1 MLNLGKHEG
10 YRGANLLVYIA
21 LETDKRFN
29 LQRHIRLLFL
39 SIVTPCSRRGA
50 LMSCHT
56 HGAFCRF
63 GSVVLEFLVRNI

>member
-39 SIVTPCSRRGA
+39 SIVRLSA
-50 LMSCHT
+50 L
-56 HGAFCRF
+56 AYAKADAK
-63 GSVVLEFLVRNI
+63 